1 MRILAISG
9 SLRRDSHNTA
19 LLRAAAELLPPEVE
33 VAVYERLGE
42 LPPFNEELVADRP
55 AAAQHLWD
63 EVAASDG
70 VLISTPEYNSSIPGV
85 LKNALDWLSQPLIQS
100 PLRNK
105 PAVVIGA
112 STGMFGAVWS
122 QAETRK
128 VLGAIGARVVDR
140 ELPVPTAHEQF
151 DEHGRLSDAD
161 LEAELVASLT
171 ELVDAIEARAAQRR
185 GANDPALA

>member
-1 MRILAISG
+1 MKILAISG

-19 LLRAAAELLPPEVE
+19 LLRAAADLLPPEVE
-33 VAVYERLGE
+33 VTRYEGLAAI
-42 LPPFNEELVADRP
+42 PPFNEDDVTDRP
-55 AAAQHLWD
+55 AAAQDFWD
-63 EVAASDG
+63 AAARADG

-85 LKNALDWLSQPLIQS
+85 LKNALDWLSRPLEDS

-105 PAVVIGA
+105 PAAVIGA

-128 VLGAIGARVVDR
+128 VLSAIGARVVDR
-140 ELPVPTAHEQF
+140 ELPVPTVHEQF
-151 DEHGRLSDAD
+151 HESGRLSDSD

-171 ELVDAIEARAAQRR
+171 ELTDAIETRERARAAAR
-185 GANDPALA
+185 

>member
-19 LLRAAAELLPPEVE
+19 LLRAAAALLPPDVE
-33 VAVYERLGE
+33 VVIYESLAAI
-42 LPPFNEELVADRP
+42 PNFNEDDVPNRP
-55 AAAQHLWD
+55 AAAQDFWD
-63 EVAASDG
+63 AVEQADG

-85 LKNALDWLSQPLIQS
+85 LKNALDWLSRPLEES

-112 STGMFGAVWS
+112 STGMFGAVWA

-128 VLGAIGARVVDR
+128 VLGAIGARVIDR
-140 ELPVPTAHEQF
+140 ELPVPTVHEQF
-151 DEHGRLSDAD
+151 HESGRLLDAEI
-161 LEAELVASLT
+161 EAGLVISLDA
-171 ELVDAIEARAAQRR
+171 LRDAIGARAARTA
-185 GANDPALA
+185 G